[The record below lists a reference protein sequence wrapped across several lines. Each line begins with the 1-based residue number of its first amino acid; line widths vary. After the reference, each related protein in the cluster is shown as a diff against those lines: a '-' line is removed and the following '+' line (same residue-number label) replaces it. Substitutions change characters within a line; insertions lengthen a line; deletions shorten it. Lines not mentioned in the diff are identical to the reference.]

1 MNYLSANALSKS
13 FGTKILFEGLTLG
26 LSRGQK
32 AALVGRNGCGKS
44 TLLRILAG
52 KETPDTGE
60 VSLRNGIRSAFLDQN
75 PEFGTATTAFEAVFS
90 GDDPRLSVV
99 RQYEELQND
108 PNPDPDAL
116 HRVIDAMEAHK
127 AWDYEAKVKEI
138 LGQVGISRLD
148 QNLDELSGGQRK
160 RLALARVLIQEPDL
174 LILDEPTNHLDTDTI
189 EWLEEYL
196 ASRNMTLILVTHDRY
211 FLDRVCNEILE
222 IENGQ
227 VFRYE
232 GDYEDFLEKKD
243 ERVTREDNDTARARN
258 LLRTELEWL
267 RRQPKARGTKSKSR
281 IDAAHVLMD
290 RAQAPVREGAIQLN
304 FDVKRLGGK
313 ILELEHVDKAWDDLV
328 LLDDFSYVFKKGE
341 RIGIVGPNGVGKTT
355 FLDLITGLTTIDSG
369 TMSTGETVA
378 FGYYRQQGLNFKLG
392 QRVID
397 VITDAA
403 EQISMGKGEVLSAS
417 AALTLFGF
425 PPAMQYQPV
434 DLLSGGERRRLFLL
448 RILMEQPNFL
458 ILDEP
463 TNDLDIITLNTLEQ
477 FLMAYNGCLLIV
489 SHDRYFLDKLC
500 DQLFIFE
507 GEGKIKPY
515 NGNFRD
521 YRALLAA
528 RKAAAREAS
537 NRPATPAPV
546 VQAAPPEPKKEEKQR
561 LSYKEQKEYEGLEAE
576 IATLE
581 ARRSDLMLTMNA
593 GNADF
598 AVLQTWADEIELI
611 SKQLEAKELR
621 WLELAERAN

>member
-13 FGTKILFEGLTLG
+13 FGTKILFDGLTLG

-52 KETPDTGE
+52 KETPDSGE

-99 RQYEELQND
+99 RRYEELQND

-116 HRVIDAMEAHK
+116 HHVIDEMEAYK

-148 QNLDELSGGQRK
+148 QNIEELSGGQRK

-196 ASRNMTLILVTHDRY
+196 ATRNMTLILVTHDRY

-227 VFRYE
+227 VYRYE

-243 ERVTREDNDTARARN
+243 ERMTREDNDTSRARN

-281 IDAAHVLMD
+281 IDAAHVLMEK
-290 RAQAPVREGAIQLN
+290 AQAPVREGAIQLN
-304 FDVKRLGGK
+304 FDSKRLGGK

-355 FLDLITGLTTIDSG
+355 FLDLITGLTTLDKGSI
-369 TMSTGETVA
+369 STGETVS
-378 FGYYRQQGLNFKLG
+378 FGYYRQQGLNFKMG

-403 EQISMGKGEVLSAS
+403 EQISMGKGEVLGAS
-417 AALTLFGF
+417 QALTLFGF

-434 DLLSGGERRRLFLL
+434 DLLSGGEKRRLFLL

-477 FLMAYNGCLLIV
+477 FLMAFGGCLLIV

-507 GEGKIKPY
+507 GAGQIKPY

-521 YRALLAA
+521 YRAMLAA

-537 NRPATPAPV
+537 NRPATPVAPIKET
-546 VQAAPPEPKKEEKQR
+546 PPEPKREEKSR
-561 LSYKEQKEYEGLEAE
+561 LSYKEQKEYENIEAE

-581 ARRSDLMLTMNA
+581 ARRSDLMLMMNTGTA
-593 GNADF
+593 EF
-598 AVLQTWADEIELI
+598 AVLQTWADEIEQI
-611 SKQLEAKELR
+611 GKQLEAKEMR

>member
-1 MNYLSANALSKS
+1 MNYLSANDLSKS
-13 FGTKILFEGLTLG
+13 FGTKPLFEGLTLG

-52 KETPDTGE
+52 KESADSGD

-99 RQYEELQND
+99 RRYEELQND

-116 HRVIDAMEAHK
+116 HHVIDEMEAHK

-148 QNLDELSGGQRK
+148 QGIEELSGGQLK

-196 ASRNMTLILVTHDRY
+196 ASKNMTLILVTHDRY

-222 IENGQ
+222 IEQGQ
-227 VFRYE
+227 VYRYE
-232 GDYEDFLEKKD
+232 GDYEQFLEKKD
-243 ERVTREDNDTARARN
+243 ERMTREDNDTSRARN

-267 RRQPKARGTKSKSR
+267 RRQPKARGTKSKAR
-281 IDAAHVLMD
+281 IDAAHVLMEK
-290 RAQAPVREGAIQLN
+290 AAAPVREGAIQLN

-313 ILELEHVDKAWDDLV
+313 ILELEHVDKSWDDLR

-355 FLDLITGLTTIDSG
+355 FLDLITGLTEVDAGTI
-369 TMSTGETVA
+369 STGETVS
-378 FGYYRQQGLNFKLG
+378 FGYYRQQGLNFKMG
-392 QRVID
+392 QKVID

-403 EQISMGKGEVLSAS
+403 EQISMGKGEVLGAS

-434 DLLSGGERRRLFLL
+434 DLLSGGEKRRLFLL

-477 FLMAYNGCLLIV
+477 FLMAFGGCLLIV

-507 GEGKIKPY
+507 GGGQIKPY
-515 NGNFRD
+515 NGNYRD
-521 YRALLAA
+521 YRALVAA
-528 RKAAAREAS
+528 NKAAAKEAAS
-537 NRPATPAPV
+537 RPAQPAPAV
-546 VQAAPPEPKKEEKQR
+546 KQAPKEVKREEKR
-561 LSYKEQKEYEGLEAE
+561 LSFKEQREYEGIEAE
-576 IATLE
+576 IAKLE
-581 ARRSDLMLTMNA
+581 TRRSDLMLMMNT
-593 GNADF
+593 GSADF
-598 AVLQTWADEIELI
+598 AVLQAWSEEIEQI
-611 SKQLEAKELR
+611 GKQLEAMELR
-621 WLELAERAN
+621 WLELAERAG